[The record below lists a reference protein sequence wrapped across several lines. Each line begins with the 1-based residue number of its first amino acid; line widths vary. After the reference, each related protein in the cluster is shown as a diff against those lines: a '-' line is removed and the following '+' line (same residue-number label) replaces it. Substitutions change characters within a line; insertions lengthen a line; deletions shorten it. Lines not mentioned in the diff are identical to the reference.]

1 MTHSTSHS
9 TLLRRADQRRVFSF
23 RALAAA
29 AAAASS
35 LAFAPAAQAQT
46 NVGTTAA
53 PFLTLGVGA
62 RAAAMGGAFVA
73 VADDA
78 SALFWNPAGVAE
90 LERAQLLFQH
100 ASWLAGIDFE
110 YAAVVVPGVAGGNA
124 GASLT
129 LLDSGRMEVTTLLEQ
144 EGTGEHFTP
153 RDLALALSYATSLT
167 DRFSLGGQLKYI
179 HQSIWHES
187 ADGWAV
193 DLGTLYR
200 TPWRNLT
207 IGTSISNF
215 GTRLQMNGLDLLTN
229 KDLDTS
235 IDGNNANTPANLE
248 VNSWNLPLTFRAG
261 IAVDL
266 LQSSVLPVRA
276 AIDAIHPNDNLE
288 SLNLGLEAALSEI
301 LALRIG
307 WNHLRPRNL
316 AERLGFDLERD
327 DTVEGGLTA
336 GAGINWEIRG
346 FGLLRIDYAW
356 ADYGRLDTTQ
366 FFTLG
371 LEF

>member
-1 MTHSTSHS
+1 MTRFFLHSMPSHRRRRRAFS
-9 TLLRRADQRRVFSF
+9 RALGLGAMALSSLTLLP
-23 RALAAA
+23 AAA
-29 AAAASS
+29 
-35 LAFAPAAQAQT
+35 AQT

-53 PFLTLGVGA
+53 PFLTLGIGA
-62 RAAAMGGAFVA
+62 RATAMGGAFSA

-90 LERAQLLFQH
+90 LERPQLLFQH
-100 ASWLAGIDFE
+100 AEWLAGINFE
-110 YAAVVVPGVAGGNA
+110 YASVVLPGIAGGTA

-129 LLDSGRMEVTTLLEQ
+129 LLDAGRMEVTTVLEQ

-153 RDLALALSYATSLT
+153 RDLAFALSYATSLT
-167 DRFSLGGQLKYI
+167 DRFSIGGQAKYV

-187 ADGWAV
+187 ADGWAL
-193 DLGTLYR
+193 DIGTLYR
-200 TPWRNLT
+200 IPWRNLT
-207 IGTSISNF
+207 IGTAISNF
-215 GTRLQMNGLDLLTN
+215 GTRMQMNGLDLLTT
-229 KDLDTS
+229 KDLDGGV
-235 IDGNNANTPANLE
+235 DGNNENTPANLD

-261 IAVDL
+261 IALDL
-266 LQSSVLPVRA
+266 LQSTVLPIRA

-288 SLNLGLEAALSEI
+288 SLNLGLEAALSRI
-301 LALRIG
+301 LFVRLG
-307 WNHLRPRNL
+307 WNHLSPRNL
-316 AERLGFDLERD
+316 AERVGFDIERD
-327 DTVEGGLTA
+327 DAVEGGLTA

-346 FGLLRIDYAW
+346 FGALRIDYAW